1 MLFRSKDL
9 NERDKRNGRPSTFSD
24 AGSRF
29 PEHRS
34 FPRYKI
40 DAVAEIVEPISKTH
54 LSGRVSQIS
63 EGGCY
68 ISLENG
74 LPSKTIFQIRILLND
89 RIFES
94 WSQVTYLREGI
105 GMGVA
110 FLRMDHANRAILQSC
125 LPNLVLIRV

>member
-1 MLFRSKDL
+1 LRAKDL
-9 NERDKRNGRPSTFSD
+9 NERQKRNGRPSTFTD

-29 PEHRS
+29 PERRS
-34 FPRYKI
+34 FPRYQV
-40 DAVAEIVEPISKTH
+40 DALAEIVEPISKTH

-74 LPSKTIFQIRILLND
+74 LPSKTIFQIRILLKD
-89 RIFES
+89 RVFES
-94 WSQVTYLREGI
+94 WSQVTFLREGI

-110 FLRMDHANRAILQSC
+110 FLRTDQSNRAILQSW
-125 LPNLVLIRV
+125 LPNLVLSTV